1 MHGVFVGGAARR
13 DLRRSGSVPGSEGRE
28 SGCRKAGEFR
38 FYIGTSFP
46 LDYAR
51 SYDMME
57 IYKEN
62 RPQKARTFL
71 RIGRRYHDGRL
82 SGISPQGAA
91 QTLAQGLADSV
102 VLAAAAD
109 AAGDQ
114 SAVAEFAEGYAP
126 DRNGEHPGTGDPWY

>member
-1 MHGVFVGGAARR
+1 M
-13 DLRRSGSVPGSEGRE
+13 PGSEGRE

-51 SYDMME
+51 SYGMME

-91 QTLAQGLADSV
+91 QTLA
-102 VLAAAAD
+102 
-109 AAGDQ
+109 
-114 SAVAEFAEGYAP
+114 
-126 DRNGEHPGTGDPWY
+126 